1 MASGSGEGGHGRAS
15 GGRNTALRSASVAF
29 FLALALLRKAPR
41 YLPLLVSVIVL
52 EGVQGQATDPPGT
65 ERIPV
70 KLPDLFQKGSWWPD
84 SVYLLDEQGNPIW
97 VPTAAYEEFE
107 RFLGDRQSAEK
118 TQVPVAILESM
129 LGEVVIR
136 DATAEFQWQLRAKT
150 LDAAGGAARLG
161 IGLANQ
167 HWRTESPETAL
178 QGDGSLQIA
187 AQGGYDWLLPKKGS
201 DRSEIRFTTV
211 AKVTGSNRQRSLMIP
226 LPDAPVVLKLRIAG
240 AGQEVQVRGSGF
252 PTVEVEPAT
261 ESNAETV
268 AIVRVSGG
276 PITLSWQ
283 PGSSD
288 GQLVARSVET
298 ITRVTLNGE
307 GRPWSCSTRM
317 LLPRGEG
324 FQSPRWEVR
333 LPPGARW
340 VAEPGASI
348 DPLLWTEVKREAA
361 EGEAPGTTLM
371 LDARSAEGTG
381 DALEATLGWEWP
393 AEWVAAGGRILE
405 VPWIEGVAR
414 HEGRLEVEVPRDHRF
429 AWEPSPGVAGY
440 QLTRPTEGSPKAL
453 HSFRFVSQPF
463 SLTTVFEKLESRW
476 RPRPLYGL
484 GFAADRIQLE
494 GLIEFPNATE
504 GFNDLQVQLKDWTL
518 ESVEVDGR
526 RLEATLDGDFWLS
539 PEKELASANGVASP
553 PPANSPGSLRFA
565 AYRPWTPD
573 GMEVSIELPKIS
585 VLAPASGERMI
596 DQGTGLLSVGHV
608 AELQEVGTHGSEGL
622 RLELAGSSGLA
633 DLLPE
638 PMQES
643 SRWYRFQ
650 GSQAPVVWSG
660 RWTVLPAQQL
670 ATRNVVLRVGPQSI
684 ECDQEIALEIRNRP
698 LNRFVLLFPRLPI
711 DSRGHSIP
719 SPAVRWNGKEVQ
731 GALLDRTKIEDS
743 WVTDFPIERW
753 DLWEFQ
759 VDGGIG
765 QAICTIR
772 SVQPIELPQG
782 GQWEEWNFQIPGP
795 APSDALQWLGGDL
808 KVEQSERI
816 ECDLTGS
823 LDSIGPPADGSSSP
837 LRNQRL
843 FELPMKARR
852 VESLA
857 SDGPRIWRCW
867 QQTTARRGQ
876 QRDRIVVQL
885 QSRLRTIRVRVDQ
898 RSLAAATEFFIDG
911 KPATGQPLAS
921 NDPSS
926 GEAWELMLPE
936 PSEDAPMHQLEIW
949 SWKEPSWQWVRDLR
963 GVRWSIEGATWMG
976 PLMWEAV
983 LPRRETLLWT
993 PGRWSPEYQWQWT
1006 KEGWS
1011 RLSNRTSGDLEL
1023 WASGREDGAMPSTP
1037 SSAADTE
1044 SARYL
1049 FSSLGPAEQLQMMVV
1064 PRSLLW
1070 GVTGTIL
1077 LLVAWLWQQLG
1088 AISRWRLIPL
1098 AALAL
1103 IGLAAVSSDWAW
1115 LTMMAVPLA
1124 LLLWAVIAMTE
1135 GLLRIGDRRTSVF
1148 GRRAP
1153 TIERWSRSQESP
1165 AGSMPGSVPSS
1176 GSVITGPSSHGST
1189 QEHPQPLSHSLPGGS
1204 T

>member
-1 MASGSGEGGHGRAS
+1 
-15 GGRNTALRSASVAF
+15 LRIAA
-29 FLALALLRKAPR
+29 R
-41 YLPLLVSVIVL
+41 YLLLATLLLFPMIGPESV
-52 EGVQGQATDPPGT
+52 EGQPPDSPGT
-65 ERIPV
+65 ERIPA
-70 KLPDLFQKGSWWPD
+70 KLPDLFQKGTWWPD

-97 VPTAAYEEFE
+97 VPTTAYEEFE
-107 RFLGDRQSAEK
+107 RFLGDRLSAEK
-118 TQVPVAILESM
+118 MKAPAAILESM
-129 LGEVVIR
+129 VGEVVIR
-136 DATAEFQWQLRAKT
+136 DGTAEFQWQLRAKT
-150 LDAAGGAARLG
+150 LDPAGGSARLG

-167 HWRTESPETAL
+167 HWRTESPDTAL

-187 AQGGYDWLLPKKGS
+187 DQGGYDWLLPEKGS
-201 DRSEIRFTTV
+201 DRPEIRFTTV
-211 AKVTGSNRQRSLMIP
+211 AKVTGSNRQRTLMIP
-226 LPDAPVVLKLRIAG
+226 LPDAPVVLRLRIAG

-261 ESNAETV
+261 ESTAETL
-268 AIVRVSGG
+268 AILRVSGG

-283 PGSSD
+283 PSSSD
-288 GQLVARSVET
+288 GQLVAGSVET

-324 FQSPRWEVR
+324 FPSPRWEVR

-340 VAEPGASI
+340 VAEPNAAI
-348 DPLLWTEVKREAA
+348 DPLLWTEVKREAV

-381 DALEATLGWEWP
+381 EAMEATLAWEWP

-405 VPWIEGVAR
+405 VPWIEGVTR

-453 HSFRFVSQPF
+453 HSFRFISQPF

-526 RLEATLDGDFWLS
+526 RLEATLDGEFWLS
-539 PEKELASANGVASP
+539 PEKELASANGISSP
-553 PPANSPGSLRFA
+553 TSSNAPGSLRFS
-565 AYRPWTPD
+565 AYRSWTPD
-573 GMEVSIELPKIS
+573 GMEVRIELPKIS

-596 DQGTGLLSVGHV
+596 DQGAGLLSVGHV
-608 AELQEVGTHGSEGL
+608 AELQEAGASGSEGM
-622 RLELAGSSGLA
+622 RSELAGSSGLA

-638 PMQES
+638 SMQES

-650 GSQAPVVWSG
+650 GSQAPAVWSG
-660 RWTVLPAQQL
+660 RWTVLPAQHL
-670 ATRNVVLRVGPQSI
+670 ARRNVVLRVGPQSI
-684 ECDQEIALEIRNRP
+684 ECNQEIALDIRNRP
-698 LNRFVLLFPRLPI
+698 LTRFVLLLPRVPNESRGLPI
-711 DSRGHSIP
+711 TTQ
-719 SPAVRWNGKEVQ
+719 AVRWNGKEIQ
-731 GALLDRTKIEDS
+731 GALLDRNKIADAWNS
-743 WVTDFPIERW
+743 DFPGDRW

-759 VDGGIG
+759 VDGGVG

-772 SVQPIELPQG
+772 SIQPIELPPG
-782 GQWEEWNFQIPGP
+782 GGWGEWNFQIPGP
-795 APSDALQWLGGDL
+795 APSDTLQWLGGDL
-808 KVEQSERI
+808 KVEQSDRI
-816 ECDLTGS
+816 ECDFSGS
-823 LDSIGPPADGSSSP
+823 LVSTGPPAGNSSST
-837 LRNQRL
+837 LRSQGL
-843 FELPMKARR
+843 FELPMKVRR

-867 QQTTARRGQ
+867 QQTTARQGQ
-876 QRDRIVVQL
+876 QRDRIVMQL
-885 QSRLRTIRVRVDQ
+885 QSAFRKIRIRVDNP
-898 RSLAAATEFFIDG
+898 SPAAGTEFFIDG
-911 KPATGQPLAS
+911 KPAAGQPMAD
-921 NDPSS
+921 NDPSN
-926 GEAWELMLPE
+926 GETWELLLPE
-936 PSEDAPMHQLEIW
+936 TTEDAPMHQLEIW
-949 SWKEPSWQWVRDLR
+949 SWKEPSWHWVRDLR

-983 LPRRETLLWT
+983 LPRKETLLWT

-1011 RLSNRTSGDLEL
+1011 RLSNRTSSDLEL
-1023 WASGREDGAMPSTP
+1023 WASGQGEGTVPAKPF
-1037 SSAADTE
+1037 SAADTE

-1049 FSSLGPAEQLQMMVV
+1049 LSSLGPAEQLQMTVV

-1070 GVTGTIL
+1070 GATGTIL
-1077 LLVAWLWQQLG
+1077 LLVTWCWRQVG
-1088 AISRWRLIPL
+1088 VISRWRLIL
-1098 AALAL
+1098 LCAVTLV
-1103 IGLAAVSSDWAW
+1103 GLAGVSSDWAW

-1124 LLLWAVIAMTE
+1124 LLLWAVVAMTE
-1135 GLLRIGDRRTSVF
+1135 AALRIGDRRASVF
-1148 GRRAP
+1148 GRRGLQV
-1153 TIERWSRSQESP
+1153 ERWSRSQESP
-1165 AGSMPGSVPSS
+1165 AGSIPTTGPVA
-1176 GSVITGPSSHGST
+1176 GAIITGPSSHGST
-1189 QEHPQPLSHSLPGGS
+1189 KEHPQPLSHSLPGGS

>member
-1 MASGSGEGGHGRAS
+1 MAFGSETGGHGVGS
-15 GGRNTALRSASVAF
+15 GGRNSASRAAPAACLPGTACLRLAARYLLL
-29 FLALALLRKAPR
+29 FLA
-41 YLPLLVSVIVL
+41 VIGL
-52 EGVQGQATDPPGT
+52 DGVQGQPPDPPGT
-65 ERIPV
+65 ERIPS

-84 SVYLLDEQGNPIW
+84 SIYLLDEQGNPIW
-97 VPTAAYEEFE
+97 VPTTAYEEFE
-107 RFLGDRQSAEK
+107 RFLGDRRSAEK
-118 TQVPVAILESM
+118 MQAPVAILESM
-129 LGEVVIR
+129 VGEVVIR

-150 LDAAGGAARLG
+150 LDPTGAPARLG

-187 AQGGYDWLLPKKGS
+187 AQGGYDWLLPEKGVE
-201 DRSEIRFTTV
+201 RPEIRFTTV
-211 AKVTGSNRQRSLMIP
+211 AKITGSNRQRSLMIP

-252 PTVEVEPAT
+252 PTVEVEPTT
-261 ESNAETV
+261 ESTAETV
-268 AIVRVSGG
+268 AVLRVSGG

-283 PGSSD
+283 PSSSD

-348 DPLLWTEVKREAA
+348 DPLLWTEVKREAV

-381 DALEATLGWEWP
+381 EAMEATLGWEWP

-405 VPWIEGVAR
+405 VPWIEGVTR

-453 HSFRFVSQPF
+453 HNFRFVSQPF

-526 RLEATLDGDFWLS
+526 RLEATLDGEFWLC
-539 PEKELASANGVASP
+539 PEKELASANGITSP
-553 PPANSPGSLRFA
+553 TPSNSPGSLRFS

-573 GMEVSIELPKIS
+573 GMEVRIELPKIS

-596 DQGTGLLSVGHV
+596 DQGAGLLSVGHV
-608 AELQEVGTHGSEGL
+608 AELQEVGTHGSEGM
-622 RLELAGSSGLA
+622 RAELAGSSGLA

-650 GSQAPVVWSG
+650 GSQAPAAWSG

-670 ATRNVVLRVGPQSI
+670 ARRNIVLRVGPQSI

-698 LNRFVLLFPRLPI
+698 LNRFVLLLPRFPDDARGLPI
-711 DSRGHSIP
+711 TA
-719 SPAVRWNGKEVQ
+719 PAVRWNGKEIQ
-731 GALLDRTKIEDS
+731 GALLDRNKIADP
-743 WVTDFPIERW
+743 WNTDFPVNRW
-753 DLWEFQ
+753 DLWDFQ
-759 VDGGIG
+759 VDGPVG

-772 SVQPIELPQG
+772 SVQPIELPLG

-808 KVEQSERI
+808 KVEQSDRI
-816 ECDLTGS
+816 ECDLAGS
-823 LDSIGPPADGSSSP
+823 MDAIGPPADSFSSP

-843 FELPMKARR
+843 FELPMKVRR

-867 QQTTARRGQ
+867 QQTTARKGQ
-876 QRDRIVVQL
+876 QRDRIVMQL
-885 QSRLRTIRVRVDQ
+885 QSSLRTLRVRVDQ
-898 RSLAAATEFFIDG
+898 RAPGAVTEFFIDG
-911 KPATGQPLAS
+911 KPAAGQPLAS

-926 GEAWELMLPE
+926 GETWELVLPE
-936 PSEDAPMHQLEIW
+936 STEEAPMHQLEIW
-949 SWKEPSWQWVRDLR
+949 SWKEPNWQWVRDLR

-993 PGRWSPEYQWQWT
+993 PGRWSPEYQWHWT
-1006 KEGWS
+1006 KEGWN
-1011 RLSNRTSGDLEL
+1011 RLSNRTSSDLEL
-1023 WASGREDGAMPSTP
+1023 WASGRGEGTMSAIP

-1044 SARYL
+1044 SSKYL

-1070 GVTGTIL
+1070 GATGTIL
-1077 LLVAWLWQQLG
+1077 LLVAWCWRQLG
-1088 AISRWRLIPL
+1088 VISRWRLIPL

-1103 IGLAAVSSDWAW
+1103 LGLAGVSSDWAW
-1115 LTMMAVPLA
+1115 LMMMAVPLA
-1124 LLLWAVIAMTE
+1124 LLLWAVVAMTE
-1135 GLLRIGDRRTSVF
+1135 AMLRIGDRRTSVF
-1148 GRRAP
+1148 GRRGP
-1153 TIERWSRSQESP
+1153 PIERWPRPQEAP
-1165 AGSMPGSVPSS
+1165 AGSIPSGAPSS
-1176 GSVITGPSSHGST
+1176 GSVITGPASHGST

-1204 T
+1204 S

>member
-1 MASGSGEGGHGRAS
+1 
-15 GGRNTALRSASVAF
+15 
-29 FLALALLRKAPR
+29 
-41 YLPLLVSVIVL
+41 
-52 EGVQGQATDPPGT
+52 
-65 ERIPV
+65 V

>member
-1 MASGSGEGGHGRAS
+1 
-15 GGRNTALRSASVAF
+15 
-29 FLALALLRKAPR
+29 
-41 YLPLLVSVIVL
+41 
-52 EGVQGQATDPPGT
+52 
-65 ERIPV
+65 
-70 KLPDLFQKGSWWPD
+70 
-84 SVYLLDEQGNPIW
+84 
-97 VPTAAYEEFE
+97 
-107 RFLGDRQSAEK
+107 
-118 TQVPVAILESM
+118 
-129 LGEVVIR
+129 
-136 DATAEFQWQLRAKT
+136 
-150 LDAAGGAARLG
+150 
-161 IGLANQ
+161 
-167 HWRTESPETAL
+167 
-178 QGDGSLQIA
+178 
-187 AQGGYDWLLPKKGS
+187 
-201 DRSEIRFTTV
+201 
-211 AKVTGSNRQRSLMIP
+211 
-226 LPDAPVVLKLRIAG
+226 
-240 AGQEVQVRGSGF
+240 
-252 PTVEVEPAT
+252 
-261 ESNAETV
+261 
-268 AIVRVSGG
+268 
-276 PITLSWQ
+276 
-283 PGSSD
+283 
-288 GQLVARSVET
+288 
-298 ITRVTLNGE
+298 
-307 GRPWSCSTRM
+307 
-317 LLPRGEG
+317 
-324 FQSPRWEVR
+324 
-333 LPPGARW
+333 
-340 VAEPGASI
+340 
-348 DPLLWTEVKREAA
+348 
-361 EGEAPGTTLM
+361 
-371 LDARSAEGTG
+371 
-381 DALEATLGWEWP
+381 
-393 AEWVAAGGRILE
+393 
-405 VPWIEGVAR
+405 
-414 HEGRLEVEVPRDHRF
+414 
-429 AWEPSPGVAGY
+429 
-440 QLTRPTEGSPKAL
+440 
-453 HSFRFVSQPF
+453 
-463 SLTTVFEKLESRW
+463 
-476 RPRPLYGL
+476 
-484 GFAADRIQLE
+484 
-494 GLIEFPNATE
+494 
-504 GFNDLQVQLKDWTL
+504 
-518 ESVEVDGR
+518 
-526 RLEATLDGDFWLS
+526 
-539 PEKELASANGVASP
+539 
-553 PPANSPGSLRFA
+553 
-565 AYRPWTPD
+565 
-573 GMEVSIELPKIS
+573 MEVSIELPKIS

-711 DSRGHSIP
+711 DSRGLSIP

>member
-1 MASGSGEGGHGRAS
+1 
-15 GGRNTALRSASVAF
+15 
-29 FLALALLRKAPR
+29 
-41 YLPLLVSVIVL
+41 
-52 EGVQGQATDPPGT
+52 
-65 ERIPV
+65 V

-670 ATRNVVLRVGPQSI
+670 ATRNVVLRVSPQSI

>member
-1 MASGSGEGGHGRAS
+1 
-15 GGRNTALRSASVAF
+15 
-29 FLALALLRKAPR
+29 
-41 YLPLLVSVIVL
+41 
-52 EGVQGQATDPPGT
+52 
-65 ERIPV
+65 V

-711 DSRGHSIP
+711 DSRGLSIP